1 MTTLIKKYNDARV
14 YLINDASIVQKMA
27 LSILFAII
35 LAVASQIKIFLSFTP
50 VPINLGTFAVCMAGM
65 TLGGFWGFV
74 SVAIYMLAAAVG
86 LPVIAGSSLI
96 GATTGYIIGYGI
108 CAFVLGKWTERG
120 NIKKDSFV
128 KTSAVLFVFQIA
140 IIHICGMI
148 GLYIWSVYSHD
159 IQPYT
164 LTQVIMKGTIPFL
177 FGDSIKAI
185 ILSLSMGFIL
195 KK

>member
-128 KTSAVLFVFQIA
+128 KTSAVLFIFQIA

-148 GLYIWSVYSHD
+148 GLYIWSVYSPN

-164 LTQVIMKGTIPFL
+164 LTEVIMKGTIPFL

>member
-14 YLINDASIVQKMA
+14 YLINDASMVQKMA
-27 LSILFAII
+27 LSILFAVI

-65 TLGGFWGFV
+65 TLGGFWGFI

-86 LPVIAGSSLI
+86 LPVIAGSSFL
-96 GATTGYIIGYGI
+96 GATTGYIVGYSI
-108 CAFVLGKWTERG
+108 CAFALGKWTEKCD
-120 NIKKDSFV
+120 IKKYSFI
-128 KTSAVLFVFQIA
+128 KNSAVLFIFQIA

-148 GLYIWSVYSHD
+148 GLYIWSVSTGS
-159 IQPYT
+159 PYT
-164 LTQVIMKGTIPFL
+164 LTEVIMKGTVPFL
-177 FGDSIKAI
+177 LTDSIKAMV
-185 ILSLSMGFIL
+185 LSLSMGFIL

>member
-14 YLINDASIVQKMA
+14 YLINDAGIVQKMA

-96 GATTGYIIGYGI
+96 GATTGYIIGFAI
-108 CAFVLGKWTERG
+108 CAFALGKWTERG

-128 KTSAVLFVFQIA
+128 KTSAVLFIFQIA

-148 GLYIWSVYSHD
+148 GLYIWSVYSPD

-164 LTQVIMKGTIPFL
+164 LTEVIMKGTVPFL

>member
-86 LPVIAGSSLI
+86 LPVIAGSSFI

-128 KTSAVLFVFQIA
+128 KTSAVLFIFQIA

-148 GLYIWSVYSHD
+148 GLYIWSVYSPN

-164 LTQVIMKGTIPFL
+164 LTEVIMKGTIPFL

>member
-1 MTTLIKKYNDARV
+1 MTTLIKKYNDVRV
-14 YLINDASIVQKMA
+14 YLINDAGIVQKMA

-108 CAFVLGKWTERG
+108 CAFALGKWTERG

-128 KTSAVLFVFQIA
+128 KTSVVLFIFQIA

-148 GLYIWSVYSHD
+148 GLYIWSVSTD
-159 IQPYT
+159 SPYT
-164 LTQVIMKGTIPFL
+164 LTQVIMNGTIPFL

>member
-74 SVAIYMLAAAVG
+74 SVAIYMLAASVG

-108 CAFVLGKWTERG
+108 CAFALGKWTERG

-148 GLYIWSVYSHD
+148 GLYIWSVYSPD

-164 LTQVIMKGTIPFL
+164 LTEVIMKGTVPFL

>member
-14 YLINDASIVQKMA
+14 YLINDAGIVQKMA
-27 LSILFAII
+27 LSILFAVI

-50 VPINLGTFAVCMAGM
+50 VPINLGTFAVCIAGM

-108 CAFVLGKWTERG
+108 CAFALGKWTERG

-128 KTSAVLFVFQIA
+128 KTSVVLFIFQIA

-148 GLYIWSVYSHD
+148 GLYIWSVSTD
-159 IQPYT
+159 SPYT
-164 LTQVIMKGTIPFL
+164 LTQVIMNGTIPFL

>member
-14 YLINDASIVQKMA
+14 YLINDAGIVQKMA

-50 VPINLGTFAVCMAGM
+50 VPINFGTFAVCMAGM

-96 GATTGYIIGYGI
+96 GATTGYIIGFAI

-148 GLYIWSVYSHD
+148 GLYIWSVYSPN

-164 LTQVIMKGTIPFL
+164 LTEVIMKGTIPFL

>member
-96 GATTGYIIGYGI
+96 GATTGYIIGFAI
-108 CAFVLGKWTERG
+108 CAFALGKWTERG

-128 KTSAVLFVFQIA
+128 KTSAVLFIFQIA

-148 GLYIWSVYSHD
+148 GLYIWSVYSPN

-164 LTQVIMKGTIPFL
+164 LTEVIMKGTIPFL

>member
-148 GLYIWSVYSHD
+148 GLYIWSVYSPN

-164 LTQVIMKGTIPFL
+164 LTEVIMKGTIPFL
-177 FGDSIKAI
+177 FGDSIKAM

>member
-148 GLYIWSVYSHD
+148 GLYIWSVSTGSPSS
-159 IQPYT
+159 IS
-164 LTQVIMKGTIPFL
+164 TQVMEET
-177 FGDSIKAI
+177 
-185 ILSLSMGFIL
+185 
-195 KK
+195 

>member
-27 LSILFAII
+27 LSILFAVI

-128 KTSAVLFVFQIA
+128 KTSAVLFIFQIA

-148 GLYIWSVYSHD
+148 GLYIWSVSTSS
-159 IQPYT
+159 PYT

>member
-96 GATTGYIIGYGI
+96 GATTGYIIGFAI
-108 CAFVLGKWTERG
+108 CAFALGKWTERG

-128 KTSAVLFVFQIA
+128 KTSAVLFIFQIA

-148 GLYIWSVYSHD
+148 GLYIWSVYSPD

-164 LTQVIMKGTIPFL
+164 LTEVIMKGTVPFL

>member
-1 MTTLIKKYNDARV
+1 MTTIIKKYNDMRI
-14 YLINDASIVQKMA
+14 YLIKDASIIQKIA

-35 LAVASQIKIFLSFTP
+35 LAIASQIKIFLSFTP
-50 VPINLGTFAVCMAGM
+50 VPINLATFAVCMAGM
-65 TLGGFWGFV
+65 TLGGLWGFI

-96 GATTGYIIGYGI
+96 GATTGYIVGYAI
-108 CAFVLGKWTERG
+108 CSLVLGKWTEKG
-120 NIKKDSFV
+120 NIKKDNFL
-128 KTSAVLFVFQIA
+128 KTSAVLFIFQIG

-148 GLYIWSVYSHD
+148 GLYIWSLAIGS
-159 IQPYT
+159 PYT
-164 LTQVIMKGTIPFL
+164 LMEVIMKGTVPFL
-177 FGDSIKAI
+177 LGDSIKAI

>member
-1 MTTLIKKYNDARV
+1 MTTLIHKYNDARV
-14 YLINDASIVQKMA
+14 YLINDASMVQKMA

-35 LAVASQIKIFLSFTP
+35 LAIASQIKIFLSFTP
-50 VPINLGTFAVCMAGM
+50 VPMNLGTFAVCMAGM
-65 TLGGFWGFV
+65 TLGGFWGFI

-86 LPVIAGSSLI
+86 LPVIAGANFL
-96 GATTGYIIGYGI
+96 GATTGYIVGYSI
-108 CAFVLGKWTERG
+108 CAFALGKWTEKSD
-120 NIKKDSFV
+120 IKKYSFI

-148 GLYIWSVYSHD
+148 GLYIWSVYSPN

-164 LTQVIMKGTIPFL
+164 LTEVIMKGTVPFL
-177 FGDSIKAI
+177 LTDSIKAMV
-185 ILSLSMGFIL
+185 LSLSMGFIL

>member
-14 YLINDASIVQKMA
+14 YLINDAGIVQKMA

-35 LAVASQIKIFLSFTP
+35 LAAASQIKIFLSFTP

-128 KTSAVLFVFQIA
+128 KTSVVLFIFQIA

-148 GLYIWSVYSHD
+148 GLYIWSVYSPD

-164 LTQVIMKGTIPFL
+164 LTEVIMKGTIPFL

>member
-14 YLINDASIVQKMA
+14 YLINDASMVQKMA

-35 LAVASQIKIFLSFTP
+35 LAIASQIKIFLSFTP

-65 TLGGFWGFV
+65 TLGGFWGFI
-74 SVAIYMLAAAVG
+74 SVAIYMLAAAIG
-86 LPVIAGSSLI
+86 LPVIAGSSFL
-96 GATTGYIIGYGI
+96 GATTGYIVGYSI
-108 CAFVLGKWTERG
+108 CAFALGKWTEKSD
-120 NIKKDSFV
+120 IKKYSFI

-148 GLYIWSVYSHD
+148 GLYIWSVSTGS
-159 IQPYT
+159 PYT
-164 LTQVIMKGTIPFL
+164 LTEVIMKGTVPFL
-177 FGDSIKAI
+177 LTDSIKAMV
-185 ILSLSMGFIL
+185 LSLSMGFIL

>member
-14 YLINDASIVQKMA
+14 YLINDAGIVQKMA

-108 CAFVLGKWTERG
+108 CAFALGKWTERG

-148 GLYIWSVYSHD
+148 GLYIWSVSTD
-159 IQPYT
+159 SPYT

>member
-14 YLINDASIVQKMA
+14 YLINDAGIVQKMA
-27 LSILFAII
+27 LSILFAVI

-108 CAFVLGKWTERG
+108 CAFALGKWTERG

-128 KTSAVLFVFQIA
+128 KTSVVLFIFQIA

-148 GLYIWSVYSHD
+148 GLYIWSVSTD
-159 IQPYT
+159 SPYT

>member
-27 LSILFAII
+27 LSILFAVI
-35 LAVASQIKIFLSFTP
+35 LAAASQIKIFLSFTP

-96 GATTGYIIGYGI
+96 GAAGVSAEPMAARVANKVGQESNPQNFLLMHAMGPNVSGVIG
-108 CAFVLGKWTERG
+108 
-120 NIKKDSFV
+120 
-128 KTSAVLFVFQIA
+128 SAVAAGVLLA
-140 IIHICGMI
+140 ILG
-148 GLYIWSVYSHD
+148 
-159 IQPYT
+159 
-164 LTQVIMKGTIPFL
+164 
-177 FGDSIKAI
+177 
-185 ILSLSMGFIL
+185 
-195 KK
+195 

>member
-14 YLINDASIVQKMA
+14 YLINYASIVQKMA

-148 GLYIWSVYSHD
+148 GLYIWSVYSPN

-164 LTQVIMKGTIPFL
+164 LTEVIMKGTIPFL

>member
-14 YLINDASIVQKMA
+14 YLINDAGIVQKMS

-96 GATTGYIIGYGI
+96 GATTGYIIGYGV
-108 CAFVLGKWTERG
+108 CAFALGKWTERG

-148 GLYIWSVYSHD
+148 GLYIWSVSTCS
-159 IQPYT
+159 PYT

>member
-50 VPINLGTFAVCMAGM
+50 VPINLGTFAVCMAGI
-65 TLGGFWGFV
+65 TLGGFWGFI

-148 GLYIWSVYSHD
+148 GLYIWSVSTGSS
-159 IQPYT
+159 YT

>member
-14 YLINDASIVQKMA
+14 YLINDAGIVQKMA
-27 LSILFAII
+27 LSILFAVI

-108 CAFVLGKWTERG
+108 CAFALGKWTERG
-120 NIKKDSFV
+120 SIKKDSFV

-148 GLYIWSVYSHD
+148 GLYIWSFSTGS
-159 IQPYT
+159 PYT

>member
-14 YLINDASIVQKMA
+14 YLINDANMVQKMA

-35 LAVASQIKIFLSFTP
+35 LAIASQIKIFLSFTP

-65 TLGGFWGFV
+65 TLGGFWGFI

-86 LPVIAGSSLI
+86 LPVIAGANFL
-96 GATTGYIIGYGI
+96 GATTGYIVGYSI
-108 CAFVLGKWTERG
+108 CAFALGKWTEKSD
-120 NIKKDSFV
+120 IKKYSFI
-128 KTSAVLFVFQIA
+128 KNSAVLFIFQIA

-148 GLYIWSVYSHD
+148 GLYLWSVS
-159 IQPYT
+159 IGSPYT
-164 LTQVIMKGTIPFL
+164 LTEVIMKGTVPFL
-177 FGDSIKAI
+177 LTDSIKAMV
-185 ILSLSMGFIL
+185 LSLSMGFIL

>member
-27 LSILFAII
+27 LSILFAVI

-96 GATTGYIIGYGI
+96 GATTGYII
-108 CAFVLGKWTERG
+108 VWR
-120 NIKKDSFV
+120 N
-128 KTSAVLFVFQIA
+128 
-140 IIHICGMI
+140 
-148 GLYIWSVYSHD
+148 
-159 IQPYT
+159 
-164 LTQVIMKGTIPFL
+164 
-177 FGDSIKAI
+177 
-185 ILSLSMGFIL
+185 
-195 KK
+195 

>member
-14 YLINDASIVQKMA
+14 YLINDASMVQKMA

-35 LAVASQIKIFLSFTP
+35 LAIASQIKIFLSFTP

-65 TLGGFWGFV
+65 TLGGFWGFI

-86 LPVIAGSSLI
+86 LPVIAGSSFL
-96 GATTGYIIGYGI
+96 GATTGYIVGYSI
-108 CAFVLGKWTERG
+108 CAFALGKWTEKSD
-120 NIKKDSFV
+120 IKKYSFI
-128 KTSAVLFVFQIA
+128 KTSAVLFIFQIA

-148 GLYIWSVYSHD
+148 GLYLWSVSMGS
-159 IQPYT
+159 PYT
-164 LTQVIMKGTIPFL
+164 LTEVIMKGTVPFL
-177 FGDSIKAI
+177 LTDSIKAMV
-185 ILSLSMGFIL
+185 LSLSMGFIL

>member
-14 YLINDASIVQKMA
+14 YLINDAGIVQKMA

-148 GLYIWSVYSHD
+148 GLYIWSVYSPN

-164 LTQVIMKGTIPFL
+164 LTEVIMKGTIPFL
-177 FGDSIKAI
+177 FGDSIKAM